1 MKQEEWTSKLRNQM
15 ADYEEAVPE
24 GLWERI
30 EQALPEEGLAGG
42 ASPVGEKAEAGG
54 RERHARVVN
63 LWKCA
68 AAAAVVALML
78 SGGAYIYNKVSTS
91 EQLISQNST
100 SKAGAGKHGGQA
112 QNNSFG
118 QSTTMPTHGGNSLL
132 AMAAKKQMPDETA
145 ALPNKTVALTN
156 ETAALTNETSPETA
170 SEVASSDAASAAF
183 GTEKNDIALEK
194 NADVR
199 EKSVIAQE
207 NLNLEQEDLAIANE
221 KSSVVQQ
228 KRAGRFPESRE
239 SHAANS
245 VYGRQTST
253 ALHKQSHSV
262 HKENHSSRMAVA
274 LFAQNVGS
282 GNGEQANPV
291 MMSTQ
296 AKVAFMDA
304 FSYDNAIHNSALR
317 HAPVYLYDYEEKA
330 NHKQPVA
337 FGLSLSCNI
346 TDRIALQ
353 TGVNY
358 TKLSSQFTKKMGS
371 NVLVTDQ
378 QLSYVGI
385 PLRMSYLAWRIKSL
399 SVYGVVGGEAAV
411 NVKAKTHTEGVEHQ
425 LDKDRMQFSADM
437 SAGVQYNFLPQ
448 LSLYAEP
455 GLKYYFDNGSLID
468 NIYKDKPLQFS
479 LQVGLRF
486 HLK

>member
-30 EQALPEEGLAGG
+30 EQALPDEGLARG
-42 ASPVGEKAEAGG
+42 ASPVGEKAETVGG
-54 RERHARVVN
+54 ERHARVVN
-63 LWKCA
+63 LWKRA

-91 EQLISQNST
+91 EQLFSQNAASQ
-100 SKAGAGKHGGQA
+100 AGVGNRTASDAQDAESGAQNADVTVVNPGALA
-112 QNNSFG
+112 QNNSAG
-118 QSTTMPTHGGNSLL
+118 QSFSMPAHGGNRLL
-132 AMAAKKQMPDETA
+132 AMAANKQMPDETA
-145 ALPNKTVALTN
+145 ALTHETSASTDKTAASPHETLPETVA
-156 ETAALTNETSPETA
+156 
-170 SEVASSDAASAAF
+170 EVVSSDAASAAH
-183 GTEKNDIALEK
+183 GTEKND
-194 NADVR
+194 V
-199 EKSVIAQE
+199 AQ
-207 NLNLEQEDLAIANE
+207 Q
-221 KSSVVQQ
+221 
-228 KRAGRFPESRE
+228 RHAGRFPQSRE
-239 SHAANS
+239 SHAGTP
-245 VYGRQTST
+245 VLGKQKST
-253 ALHKQSHSV
+253 AAHAESHLP
-262 HKENHSSRMAVA
+262 RMAVA

-296 AKVAFMDA
+296 AKATFMDA
-304 FSYDNAIHNSALR
+304 FSNDNTIQNSALR
-317 HAPVYLYDYEEKA
+317 QAPVYLYDYEEKA

-346 TDRIALQ
+346 TDRTALQ

-358 TKLSSQFTKKMGS
+358 TKLSSQFTKKMAH

-385 PLRMSYLAWRIKSL
+385 PLRMSYLAWRMKSL

-425 LDKDRMQFSADM
+425 LDKDRMQFSADA

-468 NIYKDKPLQFS
+468 NIYKDRPLQFS

>member
-30 EQALPEEGLAGG
+30 EQALPEEGLVSG
-42 ASPVGEKAEAGG
+42 ASPVGEKAETGG

-63 LWKCA
+63 LWKRA

-78 SGGAYIYNKVSTS
+78 SGGAYIYNKVSTA
-91 EQLISQNST
+91 EQVFSQHAASQ
-100 SKAGAGKHGGQA
+100 AGAGKQTASDARDAERGAQNADVTVVNPGALA
-112 QNNSFG
+112 QNNRTG
-118 QSTTMPTHGGNSLL
+118 QSFSMTAHGGNRLL
-132 AMAAKKQMPDETA
+132 AMAAKKQMPDET
-145 ALPNKTVALTN
+145 VALTGKAAASTGKTAASN
-156 ETAALTNETSPETA
+156 HETAASTHETLPETVA
-170 SEVASSDAASAAF
+170 EVASSDAASAAY
-183 GTEKNDIALEK
+183 GAEKND
-194 NADVR
+194 V
-199 EKSVIAQE
+199 AQE
-207 NLNLEQEDLAIANE
+207 
-221 KSSVVQQ
+221 KH
-228 KRAGRFPESRE
+228 AGRFPQSRE
-239 SHAANS
+239 SHAGNS
-245 VYGRQTST
+245 VFGKQKST
-253 ALHKQSHSV
+253 AAHAESHSP
-262 HKENHSSRMAVA
+262 RMAVA

-296 AKVAFMDA
+296 AKAAFMDA
-304 FSYDNAIHNSALR
+304 FSNDNTIQNSALR
-317 HAPVYLYDYEEKA
+317 QAPVYLYDYEEKA

-358 TKLSSQFTKKMGS
+358 TKLSSQFTKKMAH

-385 PLRMSYLAWRIKSL
+385 PLRMSYLAWRMKSL

-425 LDKDRMQFSADM
+425 LDKDRMQFSADA

-468 NIYKDKPLQFS
+468 NIYKDRPLQFS